1 MTLLHAAQDT
11 PDKGTLQVNVISSE
25 NNFPVENATVS
36 IANTD
41 TPDQVIEELTTNSW
55 GRRSRWNF
63 PLHRWNT
70 ASRRMN
76 PGPIRNIPSASQR
89 PALSP

>member
-1 MTLLHAAQDT
+1 MFMTLLHAAQDT

-41 TPDQVIEELTTNSW
+41 TPDQVIEELTTNSS
-55 GRRSRWNF
+55 GQTAAGGTSRS
-63 PLHRWNT
+63 T
-70 ASRRMN
+70 A
-76 PGPIRNIPSASQR
+76 GIQ
-89 PALSP
+89 PAGG